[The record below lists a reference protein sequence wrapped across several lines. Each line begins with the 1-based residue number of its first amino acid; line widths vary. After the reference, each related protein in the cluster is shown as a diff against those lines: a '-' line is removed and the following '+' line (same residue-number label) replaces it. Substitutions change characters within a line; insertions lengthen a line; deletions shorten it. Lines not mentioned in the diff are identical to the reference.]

1 MGNYY
6 TPFSLRIPDELLEA
20 IKEVAKKNKRSAN
33 KEIEYAL
40 QQYVETQK
48 QTGDENYLG
57 M

>member
-48 QTGDENYLG
+48 QTGDENSLG
-57 M
+57 I

>member
-33 KEIEYAL
+33 KEIE
-40 QQYVETQK
+40 
-48 QTGDENYLG
+48 LG
-57 M
+57 WH